1 MHVIVV
7 SSPSPNRLKD
17 LQIGGIEF
25 DFVFRTIS
33 DEVVCCL
40 DLRCC
45 WILSSS
51 RGGPGAGHSVRQPQI
66 WTLFTIPTSQLSPI
80 WIRLNGQTACRY
92 FSSHIFRLTLIL
104 IFDSLIMPIDRSHY
118 SPEMN
123 HKCIH
128 VHIKVVKVLIWYGI
142 NIV

>member
-51 RGGPGAGHSVRQPQI
+51 RGGPGAGHSVRLLAVVHDFLVQPQI

-92 FSSHIFRLTLIL
+92 LFSASH
-104 IFDSLIMPIDRSHY
+104 SS
-118 SPEMN
+118 
-123 HKCIH
+123 
-128 VHIKVVKVLIWYGI
+128 
-142 NIV
+142 